1 MSDNANIDYILHNF
15 NDLIEVLDFLKIPE
29 AEALIPLNPT
39 RWPAHA
45 AGSIIGQ
52 DLQSTNSLIA
62 KPFTNLKITKE
73 YLTTAHN
80 RSHFY
85 SRAREVGMDT
95 LDVNAYSEWSVIGNA
110 GSGVFA
116 NWAANKYRIKMEA
129 DDNRLP
135 SNSSVFSDR
144 RKQKIAN
151 NTQQREKARIKAV
164 AKANP
169 RIGNAPQGTSPTVP
183 QFERGSRS
191 LWTRKWFSNREGGG
205 NHNTY
210 VIEIPT
216 NQTYLHNKQEA
227 IDFMYG
233 DYVFTIILIFIILT
247 QKTVSGFRRVR
258 KKLANIFSKVK
269 TKFKRKNKFT

>member
-1 MSDNANIDYILHNF
+1 MSDKANIDYILHNF

-29 AEALIPLNPT
+29 AEALIPLNPM

-52 DLQSTNSLIA
+52 DLQSADSLIA

-95 LDVNAYSEWSVIGNA
+95 LEVNAYSEWSVIGNA

-116 NWAANKYRIKMEA
+116 NWAADKYQIKMER

-135 SNSSVFSDR
+135 SNSTVFSDR
-144 RKQKIAN
+144 RKKKIGNNAQK
-151 NTQQREKARIKAV
+151 REKASMKAI

-169 RIGNAPQGTSPTVP
+169 TIGNAPQGTSPTVP
-183 QFERGSRS
+183 QFERGSRPI
-191 LWTRKWFSNREGGG
+191 WTRKWFSNRGGGG

-216 NQTYLHNKQEA
+216 NQTHLHNKQEA

-233 DYVFTIILIFIILT
+233 DYIFTIILIFVILT

-258 KKLANIFSKVK
+258 KKLTDIFSKVK

>member
-39 RWPAHA
+39 CWPAHA

-73 YLTTAHN
+73 YLTTSHN

-95 LDVNAYSEWSVIGNA
+95 LDVNTYSEWGVIGNA

-116 NWAANKYRIKMEA
+116 NWAANKYQLKM
-129 DDNRLP
+129 
-135 SNSSVFSDR
+135 
-144 RKQKIAN
+144 K
-151 NTQQREKARIKAV
+151 
-164 AKANP
+164 
-169 RIGNAPQGTSPTVP
+169 
-183 QFERGSRS
+183 FE
-191 LWTRKWFSNREGGG
+191 
-205 NHNTY
+205 
-210 VIEIPT
+210 
-216 NQTYLHNKQEA
+216 
-227 IDFMYG
+227 
-233 DYVFTIILIFIILT
+233 
-247 QKTVSGFRRVR
+247 
-258 KKLANIFSKVK
+258 
-269 TKFKRKNKFT
+269 